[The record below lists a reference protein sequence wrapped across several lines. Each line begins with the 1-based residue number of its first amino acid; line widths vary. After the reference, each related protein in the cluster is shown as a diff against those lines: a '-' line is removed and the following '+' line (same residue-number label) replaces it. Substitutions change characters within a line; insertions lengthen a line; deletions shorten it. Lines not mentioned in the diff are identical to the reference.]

1 MGFFDN
7 IDAKTKIIKIDAS
20 SPRDILPVYNNPR
33 TKSLFE
39 CEHGNIM
46 IFRQN
51 LIKSML
57 MKYAESLQRINGI
70 LHASSEGQVNLWTIY
85 NDLVDTDAQINLTKT
100 FIMSFV
106 KNYDIYI
113 KEQHTPEEMKDIISK
128 NPPEIKAFTCI
139 CTHEL
144 GDACQNC
151 LFSEVNK
158 TTKINMF
165 RICDCINCVPSQ
177 QQHYYF
183 KFI

>member
-165 RICDCINCVPSQ
+165 RICDYINCVPSQ